1 MKKYDEAINHL
12 EDFESEDE
20 LLGPTALGAIGD
32 AFADLDQ
39 TEDALNYYEQAA
51 NKKSNDFTT
60 PLFLFKAGQTAM
72 SLGKFS
78 KAESLFT
85 KIKEGYA
92 TTDQGKDIEKYI
104 NSAKYAQ
111 SSN

>member
-1 MKKYDEAINHL
+1 MKKYEDAIKYL
-12 EDFESEDE
+12 ENFDSDDE

-39 TEDALNYYEQAA
+39 TDDALTYYEKAA
-51 NKKSNDFTT
+51 NKKANDFTT

-72 SLGKFS
+72 LLKDYS

-85 KIKEGYA
+85 TIKDKYA
-92 TTDQGKDIEKYI
+92 TTDQGKNIDKYI

-111 SSN
+111 